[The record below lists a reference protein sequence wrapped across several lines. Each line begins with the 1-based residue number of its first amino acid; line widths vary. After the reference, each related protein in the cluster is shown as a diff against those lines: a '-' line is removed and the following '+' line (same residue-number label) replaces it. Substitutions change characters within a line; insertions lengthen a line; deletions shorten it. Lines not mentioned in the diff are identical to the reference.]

1 MLCFLY
7 NYNYLLQSQS
17 KLTNKLCV
25 FKITMKFID
34 YNNLMNKRLCGQ
46 YLVDNTRFCG
56 RYLVDIFFFRWS
68 IFSKTP
74 LAALHIP
81 HLTISPSRRLTVS
94 PSQSH
99 RHTLSVT
106 PATSAAM
113 LQTPSLCPL
122 RPQRQCCRPK
132 CSFIRR
138 EAEDKLR
145 VREAIIRQ
153 VKDFL

>member
-74 LAALHIP
+74 LAALFLFAMCPIVLWTYNVESVDTP
-81 HLTISPSRRLTVS
+81 LVPS
-94 PSQSH
+94 
-99 RHTLSVT
+99 
-106 PATSAAM
+106 
-113 LQTPSLCPL
+113 CPL
-122 RPQRQCCRPK
+122 VSTDQHNRDYK
-132 CSFIRR
+132 
-138 EAEDKLR
+138 
-145 VREAIIRQ
+145 VG
-153 VKDFL
+153 

>member
-56 RYLVDIFFFRWS
+56 RYLVDIFFFGGRYLVKPHWPPCFCLQCVQLSYGPIMWS
-68 IFSKTP
+68 LWT
-74 LAALHIP
+74 
-81 HLTISPSRRLTVS
+81 HL
-94 PSQSH
+94 
-99 RHTLSVT
+99 
-106 PATSAAM
+106 
-113 LQTPSLCPL
+113 
-122 RPQRQCCRPK
+122 
-132 CSFIRR
+132 
-138 EAEDKLR
+138 
-145 VREAIIRQ
+145 
-153 VKDFL
+153 